1 MLTSMAVGE
10 RAVERRALW
19 VQIVDALNGIYGAHD
34 GHRAAHAK
42 GTSCAATFTAT
53 PQASNYTRAA
63 HMQGDSVR
71 AHVRFSNAGGDPG
84 KRDGTNDGRGMAV
97 KFYLPDDT
105 TTDIVAVTIPVFAV
119 RTPEDFLELTLA
131 RKPDPETGKPDLD
144 KIGAFLN
151 AHPESMPAVEAA
163 LSANAPASYAQCH
176 YFAVHAYRFVDA
188 NGRFRYVRYRWEPE
202 AGVEWLEREDA
213 KQRSHDYLRE
223 ELEERFAQGP
233 AGFRLWIQIAD
244 AEDQVDDPTA
254 AWPEERETVELGR
267 LEITELAF
275 DRERDGDVLVNDPTR
290 VTDGIE
296 LSDDPI
302 LHARTH
308 AYAESVFRRS
318 GVRRED

>member
-1 MLTSMAVGE
+1 MLKSMAVEE
-10 RAVERRALW
+10 RAAVDQRALW
-19 VQIVDALNGIYGAHD
+19 AQIVDAVNGIYGAHA
-34 GHRAAHAK
+34 GHRALHAK
-42 GTSCAATFTAT
+42 GTLCTATFTAT
-53 PQASNYTRAA
+53 PQASDYTIAA
-63 HMQGDSVR
+63 HMQGDPIR

-97 KFYLPDDT
+97 KFYLEDA

-163 LSANAPASYAQCH
+163 LSANAPASYAQCP

-188 NGRFRYVRYRWEPE
+188 NGGSRYVRYRWEPE
-202 AGVEWLEREDA
+202 AGVSWLDREEA

-244 AEDQVDDPTA
+244 EGDPVDDSTA

-267 LEITELAF
+267 LEISELAF
-275 DRERDGDVLVNDPTR
+275 DREFDGDVLVLDPTR

-296 LSDDPI
+296 CTGDPV
-302 LHARTH
+302 LHARAH

-318 GVRRED
+318 GIHRDA